1 MREKRLRSAGIG
13 RILSG
18 NGENEKMRNQKRR
31 NGKLREKHSGR
42 GIMLSL
48 LSALLLTACGGTQPD
63 SSETAAPSAQEES
76 TQAESYDSVQEVP
89 EYSGEPYVE
98 INDNQP
104 EFEEQELVTVSYEE
118 YSDLDELGRC
128 GEAEACIGEDLMPT
142 EERESISQVEPT
154 GWENKAYDNVD
165 GRYLYNRCHLIGY
178 QLSGENANE
187 ENLIT
192 GTRYMNTE
200 GMLPFENMVAD
211 YVHETDNHVMYRVTP
226 VFEGDDLVASGVQ
239 MEAESVE
246 DDGKGICFNVYVYN
260 VQPEI
265 TIDYSTGDNWFSGS
279 EDSENEDTEEGSG
292 SGTQA
297 AEEQTYIL
305 NTNTHKFHNP
315 DCSGTKDIKEKNREE
330 YTGTREELLSE
341 GYEPCGRCKP

>member
-1 MREKRLRSAGIG
+1 MGKS
-13 RILSG
+13 
-18 NGENEKMRNQKRR
+18 EKMRRQKRTE
-31 NGKLREKHSGR
+31 EKHGGKYTAGR
-42 GIMLSL
+42 AAAAIL
-48 LSALLLTACGGTQPD
+48 AAFLLTACGCADGSRT
-63 SSETAAPSAQEES
+63 EES
-76 TQAESYDSVQEVP
+76 DAREETFDSVGEVP

-104 EFEEQELVTVSYEE
+104 EFEEQELVEVSYEE

-142 EERESISQVEPT
+142 EDREPIGEVKPT
-154 GWENKAYDNVD
+154 GWENKPYDNVD
-165 GRYLYNRCHLIGY
+165 GGYLYNRCHLIGF

-211 YVHETDNHVMYRVTP
+211 YVRETDNHVMYRVTP

-239 MEAESVE
+239 MEAKSVE
-246 DDGKGICFNVYVYN
+246 DDGKGVCFNVYVYN

-265 TIDYSTGDNWFSGS
+265 TIDYSTGDNWFSGDAGKNS
-279 EDSENEDTEEGSG
+279 GNE
-292 SGTQA
+292 SGTSA
-297 AEEQTYIL
+297 EQTYIL
-305 NTNTHKFHNP
+305 NTNTRKFHDP
-315 DCSGTKDIKEKNREE
+315 DCQGAEDIKEKNRKE
-330 YTGTREELLSE
+330 YSGSREELLGE
-341 GYEPCGRCKP
+341 GYEPCGRCRP